1 MATSP
6 RIVTSPNSP
15 SDYGL
20 GSEHDQAAAWPRE
33 GVWVSEDGGGR
44 PNSAQFS
51 HNLWQSQVIL
61 TENGTLKNLLC
72 MFPLRINGPKTNVGK
87 LRMKPN
93 LGGLDWKTT
102 RQTCNMVGKV
112 RGEEVLK
119 FLSARTVTLYH
130 ENAWP
135 PALLNPPSPRIW
147 GAWGQTRFCTTQLSA
162 WFLFQVEPW
171 LLLSPNVPVHFES
184 MNLNTNHPVSTW
196 QGQFNT
202 FYLCWL
208 CRWKF
213 STIVNTKYE
222 ILKMSPST
230 WKR

>member
-93 LGGLDWKTT
+93 LGGLD
-102 RQTCNMVGKV
+102 
-112 RGEEVLK
+112 
-119 FLSARTVTLYH
+119 
-130 ENAWP
+130 
-135 PALLNPPSPRIW
+135 
-147 GAWGQTRFCTTQLSA
+147 
-162 WFLFQVEPW
+162 
-171 LLLSPNVPVHFES
+171 
-184 MNLNTNHPVSTW
+184 
-196 QGQFNT
+196 
-202 FYLCWL
+202 
-208 CRWKF
+208 
-213 STIVNTKYE
+213 
-222 ILKMSPST
+222 
-230 WKR
+230 